1 MKNSG
6 ALTGMLFAGL
16 LMFLMPALTLSA
28 QNVLT
33 IDCSK
38 PGAQINP
45 QMYGIF
51 FEEINHGGEG
61 GLYAELVRNRNF
73 EEHVLP
79 RGMELK
85 DGFACAPHSRNYA
98 YQPDKPDE
106 WITMEYHDWKT
117 PWNTDSLK
125 MIGWSVAG
133 NADYDVTDEMPLHPN
148 TPNSMYLK
156 MKETGVVLENEGY
169 WGMAV
174 KQGGSYDLRFYLNAV
189 DYAGS
194 VNVRIVSSDKK
205 TVLAEHRFNIE
216 KAEKWQEYTAVLKSV
231 GNDVKASLQLV
242 FEKPGC
248 VYVDYVSLFPQDTFK
263 GRKNGMRKDIA
274 QILADLKPGFM
285 RWPGGCVVEGATLEN
300 RMRWKESIGDPM
312 QRRSE
317 WIRWNYHSSWGMGY
331 HEFLQF
337 CEDLGAKAMYVA
349 NVGMSCVGNN
359 GDYTDD
365 LEPFVQDIKDAIE
378 YAIGDVTTT
387 WGAKRAAAGHPEPFP
402 LAYVEL
408 GNEQFGSIYAERYE
422 YFYSRLKPLYPDIT
436 FICTLGMDN
445 MKDALKEVDMIDPH
459 WYSEPKFFYENT
471 HLFDDV
477 KRGKFDIYV
486 GEFACIAESNITGAL
501 SEAAFMIGMERNA
514 DIVKMASYAPLLE
527 NVNQRD
533 WQTNLIWLNSG
544 QVMGR
549 SSYYV
554 QKMFSTNVPTYN
566 LAYSFSRDTEESV
579 GLPYQTLH
587 CIAGYDTDSK
597 ETIIKVV
604 NGSAEEKKIT
614 VRLNGSQVSAS
625 GKVITLSADKP
636 DAENSLDNP
645 RKVAPIETSYEG
657 FGESFDYVFK
667 PYSLTVL
674 RIPTLNK

>member
-1 MKNSG
+1 
-6 ALTGMLFAGL
+6 
-16 LMFLMPALTLSA
+16 
-28 QNVLT
+28 
-33 IDCSK
+33 
-38 PGAQINP
+38 
-45 QMYGIF
+45 
-51 FEEINHGGEG
+51 
-61 GLYAELVRNRNF
+61 
-73 EEHVLP
+73 
-79 RGMELK
+79 
-85 DGFACAPHSRNYA
+85 
-98 YQPDKPDE
+98 
-106 WITMEYHDWKT
+106 
-117 PWNTDSLK
+117 

-148 TPNSMYLK
+148 TPNSMCLK
-156 MKETGVVLENEGY
+156 MKEAGVVLENEGY

-174 KQGGSYDLRFYLNAV
+174 KQGGSYDLRFYLNAA

-205 TVLAEHRFNIE
+205 TVLAEHRFNVKE
-216 KAEKWQEYTAVLKSV
+216 AGKWQEYTAMLKSV

-242 FEKPGC
+242 FEEPGC

-359 GDYTDD
+359 GDYTND

-387 WGAKRAAAGHPEPFP
+387 WGAKRAAAGHPVPFP

-436 FICTLGMDN
+436 FICTLGMDDT
-445 MKDALKEVDMIDPH
+445 KDALKEVDMIDPH

-471 HLFDDV
+471 HMFDDV

-486 GEFACIAESNITGAL
+486 GEFACITESNIGGAL

-554 QKMFSTNVPTYN
+554 QKMFSTNIPTYN
-566 LAYSFSRDTEESV
+566 LAYSFSRDTEESA

>member
-1 MKNSG
+1 MKN
-6 ALTGMLFAGL
+6 LKFLFKNLFIGLVLILLPDFGL
-16 LMFLMPALTLSA
+16 LAK
-28 QNVLT
+28 NVLT
-33 IDCSK
+33 IDCTK

-79 RGMELK
+79 RGMVLK

-98 YQPDKPDE
+98 YQPGKSNE

-125 MIGWSVAG
+125 MIGWSVIG
-133 NADYDVTDEMPLHPN
+133 EADYSVTDEKPLHPN
-148 TPNSMYLK
+148 TPNAMRLK
-156 MKETGVVLENEGY
+156 INKTGAILENEGY
-169 WGMAV
+169 WGMAI
-174 KQGGSYDLRFYLNAV
+174 KEGERYDLRFYLN
-189 DYAGS
+189 S
-194 VNVRIVSSDKK
+194 VNYSGNLDVRIVSSDNKK
-205 TVLAEHRFNIE
+205 ILAQHRFDI
-216 KAEKWQEYTAVLKSV
+216 KSLGKWQEYVTVLESF
-231 GNDVKASLQLV
+231 GSDTKASLQLV
-242 FEKPGC
+242 FDDLGI
-248 VYVDYVSLFPQDTFK
+248 VYVDYISLFPQDTFK
-263 GRKNGMRKDIA
+263 GRKNGMRKDVA

-359 GDYTDD
+359 GDFTND

-378 YAIGDVTTT
+378 YAIGDVSTT

-408 GNEQFGSIYAERYE
+408 GNEQFGAIYAERYE
-422 YFYSRLKPLYPDIT
+422 YFYSRLKPLYPNIT

-445 MKDALKEVDMIDPH
+445 TKDMLKTVDMIDPH

-471 HLFDDV
+471 HLFDNV
-477 KRGKFDIYV
+477 ERGKYNIYV
-486 GEFACIAESNITGAL
+486 GEFACITESNITGAL
-501 SEAAFMIGMERNA
+501 SEAAFVLGMERNS

-527 NVNQRD
+527 NVNQRN
-533 WQTNLIWLNSG
+533 WQTNLIWLNSS

-549 SSYYV
+549 TSYYV
-554 QKMFSTNVPTYN
+554 QKMFSTNIPTYN
-566 LAYSFSRDTEESV
+566 LIYSFDRDDDKDNKLS
-579 GLPYQTLH
+579 YQTLH
-587 CIAGYDTDSK
+587 CIAGYDENRK
-597 ETIIKVV
+597 EVVVKVV
-604 NGSAEEKKIT
+604 NGDKNEQKISIN
-614 VRLNGSQVSAS
+614 LKGYKVSKI
-625 GKVITLSADKP
+625 GKVITLFAEESN
-636 DAENSLDNP
+636 AENSLENP
-645 RKVAPIETSYEG
+645 LDIVPQEAYYEN

-667 PYSLTVL
+667 PYSFTIL
-674 RIPTLNK
+674 RIPLSI